1 MKTPPE
7 KAIAIQSPFDE
18 WTKAVAHGLTRRKS
32 LQLLGGGL
40 SGALLALGLP
50 KSWGAPTPSP
60 GCGHICAPLA
70 PPASTQTA
78 FELCKDKCEDC
89 KSCQGTPSLTT
100 TNALVCTNATPCRSA
115 SGLACCEPDQNCCGV
130 VCCDVDFFDCCAGTC
145 LTRCPAGQSR
155 DPKQNCACV
164 CDSGVACNGGC
175 CSSGQDCCGGN
186 CLTPCPSPGSVRD
199 ASTCQCVPF
208 NGAQFTCANGSSQ
221 TLGCQ
226 RNSCEGLKTIAT
238 TSVCSAINS
247 TLSTFTCTPC

>member
-70 PPASTQTA
+70 PPASTQQQQQQQQQAA
-78 FELCKDKCEDC
+78 FESCKDACEDC

-115 SGLACCEPDQNCCGV
+115 SGLACCEPDQRCCGV
-130 VCCDVDFFDCCAGTC
+130 VCCDVDFADCCAGAC
-145 LTRCPAGQSR
+145 LTFCPAGQTR
-155 DPKQNCACV
+155 DP
-164 CDSGVACNGGC
+164 
-175 CSSGQDCCGGN
+175 
-186 CLTPCPSPGSVRD
+186 T
-199 ASTCQCVPF
+199 TCQCVSTRF
-208 NGAQFTCANGSSQ
+208 RANGKCASGSAVSNGGCLGFGSSCQDILNRFTTSCANEGTSFVVSS
-221 TLGCQ
+221 
-226 RNSCEGLKTIAT
+226 
-238 TSVCSAINS
+238 
-247 TLSTFTCTPC
+247 FTCTTC